1 MKFIVAI
8 VENEDARAL
17 VNHLTEAGFSPTL
30 ISGTESYLHH
40 ARALVVFGAPEDKQS
55 EALSITEKTCHRRDN
70 HENPVPP
77 ITELGE
83 MFPAHPL
90 QRKIGGADVFIFE
103 VAQFFKF

>member
-1 MKFIVAI
+1 MKFIIAI

-17 VNHLTEAGFSPTL
+17 VNRLSDANFTPTL
-30 ISGTESYLHH
+30 VSGTESYLH
-40 ARALVVFGAPEDKQS
+40 RSKALVVFGAPEDMQPG
-55 EALSITEKTCHRRDN
+55 ALSIIEKVCHRRDN

-83 MFPAHPL
+83 MFPTRPL

-103 VAQFFKF
+103 AAQFFRF